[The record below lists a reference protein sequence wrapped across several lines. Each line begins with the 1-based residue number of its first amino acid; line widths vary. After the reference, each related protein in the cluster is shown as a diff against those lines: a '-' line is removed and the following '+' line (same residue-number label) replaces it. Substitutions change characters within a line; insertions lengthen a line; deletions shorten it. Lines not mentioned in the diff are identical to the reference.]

1 MKSFVK
7 RHWPLVGVGIL
18 LLLVVFY
25 FAKAGKDFVKTA
37 ALLKDVIS
45 GEGVNLK
52 DIHYRQDDPDEKI
65 KWVLDA
71 KEVRFSEDKKT
82 IRFFDFY
89 LEVDAEGRPGFSL
102 RGEKGTYFKDIGK
115 IELRGK
121 LDGSYGTEYRFLTEY
136 VVINEKKGTVN
147 NEDPVEIFGSFFTVK
162 GRGIFVDLSENRI
175 KILSNVVTTI
185 NQEAEVSATQ

>member
-7 RHWPLVGVGIL
+7 RHWPLVGVL
-18 LLLVVFY
+18 VLLLVVGFY
-25 FAKAGKDFVKTA
+25 FAKAGKDFIKTA
-37 ALLKDVIS
+37 AFLKDVIS
-45 GEGVNLK
+45 GDGVNLK
-52 DIHYRQDDPDEKI
+52 DIHYRQDDPDERI

-89 LEVDAEGRPGFSL
+89 LEVEAEGRPGFSL
-102 RGEKGTYFKDIGK
+102 KGERGIYFKDIGK

-147 NEDPVEIFGSFFTVK
+147 NEEPVEIFGSFFTVK
-162 GRGIFVDLSENRI
+162 GKGIFVDLSGNRI

-185 NQEAEVSATQ
+185 NQEAEISATQ

>member
-1 MKSFVK
+1 MKNFVK

-18 LLLVVFY
+18 LLVVVFY

-45 GEGVNLK
+45 GEGVKLK

-71 KEVRFSEDKKT
+71 KEVRFSEDRKT
-82 IRFFDFY
+82 IHFFEFY
-89 LEVDAEGRPGFSL
+89 LKVEAEERPGFSL
-102 RGEKGTYFKDIGK
+102 RGERGVYFKDMGK
-115 IELRGK
+115 IELWGK
-121 LDGSYGTEYRFLTEY
+121 LDGTYGKEYRFLTEY

-147 NEDPVEIFGSFFTVK
+147 NEEPVEILGPLFTVK
-162 GRGIFVDLSENRI
+162 GKGLFADLSENRI

-185 NQEAEVSATQ
+185 DREAEASVSP

>member
-1 MKSFVK
+1 MKRFVK
-7 RHWPLVGVGIL
+7 RHWPLLGVGVL
-18 LLLVVFY
+18 LLVVVFY

-45 GEGVNLK
+45 GEGVKLK

-71 KEVRFSEDKKT
+71 KEVRFSEDRKIIK
-82 IRFFDFY
+82 FFEFY
-89 LEVDAEGRPGFSL
+89 LEVEAEERPGFSL
-102 RGEKGTYFKDIGK
+102 RGERGVYFKDDGK
-115 IELRGK
+115 IELWGK
-121 LDGSYGTEYRFLTEY
+121 LDGTYGAEYRFLTEY

-147 NEDPVEIFGSFFTVK
+147 NEEPVEIQGPLFTVK
-162 GRGIFVDLSENRI
+162 GKGLFADLSENRI

-185 NQEAEVSATQ
+185 DREAEASVSP

>member
-71 KEVRFSEDKKT
+71 KEVRFSEDRKT
-82 IRFFDFY
+82 IHFFDFY
-89 LEVDAEGRPGFSL
+89 LEVEAEGRPGFSL
-102 RGEKGTYFKDIGK
+102 KGERGVYFKDGGK
-115 IELRGK
+115 IELWGK
-121 LDGSYGTEYRFLTEY
+121 LDGTYGTKYRFLTEY
-136 VVINEKKGTVN
+136 VGINEKKGTVN
-147 NEDPVEIFGSFFTVK
+147 NEEPVEIFGPFFTVK
-162 GRGIFVDLSENRI
+162 GKGLFADLSEKKI
-175 KILSNVVTTI
+175 KILSDAVTTI
-185 NQEAEVSATQ
+185 DRDAEATASP

>member
-1 MKSFVK
+1 M
-7 RHWPLVGVGIL
+7 
-18 LLLVVFY
+18 LLVVGFY
-25 FAKAGKDFVKTA
+25 FAKAGKDFIKTTA
-37 ALLKDVIS
+37 FLKDVIS
-45 GEGVNLK
+45 GKGVELK

-147 NEDPVEIFGSFFTVK
+147 NEEPVEIFGPFFTVK
-162 GRGIFVDLSENRI
+162 GKGLFADLSEKKI
-175 KILSNVVTTI
+175 KILSDAVTTI
-185 NQEAEVSATQ
+185 DREAEAAASP

>member
-1 MKSFVK
+1 MKNFVRK
-7 RHWPLVGVGIL
+7 HWPLVGVGVL
-18 LLLVVFY
+18 LLVVVFY

-65 KWVLDA
+65 KWALDA

-89 LEVDAEGRPGFSL
+89 LEVEAEGRPGFSL
-102 RGEKGTYFKDIGK
+102 RGEKGIYFKDVGK

-147 NEDPVEIFGSFFTVK
+147 NEEPVEISGPFFTVK
-162 GRGIFVDLSENRI
+162 GKGIFADLSENRI

>member
-7 RHWPLVGVGIL
+7 KHWPLVGVGVL
-18 LLLVVFY
+18 LLVVVFY

-45 GEGVNLK
+45 GEGVKLK

-71 KEVRFSEDKKT
+71 KEVRFSEDRKIIK
-82 IRFFDFY
+82 FFEFY
-89 LEVDAEGRPGFSL
+89 LELEAEGRPGFSL
-102 RGEKGTYFKDIGK
+102 RGKRGVYFKDDGK
-115 IELRGK
+115 IELWGK
-121 LDGSYGTEYRFLTEY
+121 LDGTYGTKYRFLTEY
-136 VVINEKKGTVN
+136 VMINEKEGTVK
-147 NEDPVEIFGSFFTVK
+147 NEEPMEILGPFFTVK
-162 GRGIFVDLSENRI
+162 GKGLFADLSGNRI

-185 NQEAEVSATQ
+185 DREAEASASP

>member
-7 RHWPLVGVGIL
+7 RHWPLVGVLVL
-18 LLLVVFY
+18 LLAVGFY
-25 FAKAGKDFVKTA
+25 FAKAGKDFIKTTA
-37 ALLKDVIS
+37 FIKDVIS
-45 GEGVNLK
+45 GKGVELK

-71 KEVRFSEDKKT
+71 KEVRFSEDRKT
-82 IRFFDFY
+82 IRFFEFY
-89 LEVDAEGRPGFSL
+89 LEVEAEGRPGFSL
-102 RGEKGTYFKDIGK
+102 RGEKGIYFKDIGK

-162 GRGIFVDLSENRI
+162 GRGVFVDLSENRI